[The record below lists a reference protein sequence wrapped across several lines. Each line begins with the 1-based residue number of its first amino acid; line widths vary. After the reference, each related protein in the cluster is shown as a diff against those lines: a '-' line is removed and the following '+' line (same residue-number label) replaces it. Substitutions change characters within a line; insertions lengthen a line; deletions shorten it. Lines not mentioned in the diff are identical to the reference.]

1 MAAFGRSLC
10 LILTLWMAGSRSPTV
25 IPPRSPDS
33 SPWWDQASL
42 KIQQHALRLR
52 KAGDFRAAAAL
63 YQEGYREAVRRGDR
77 LASARYLMSAG
88 GCELLAFQYRA
99 ALASFLRARDLANTI
114 GDHADLGA
122 IAVNLSSLYLEMWDL
137 PSANRAAEEGLR
149 QTEILASSVASS
161 AARGATHG
169 AVPQTAGS
177 YFKPHLLVQLGRIH
191 SALGNGEADAYFG
204 AGIEAARAAGEFSLE
219 AMAWDQQ
226 GAGDLAAGR
235 LPQAENRFLEAFRLR
250 RLFRPGDLGWSY
262 GHLGAL
268 AFAQHDFRAAERF
281 TQMALD
287 HAKRGAPAWPQ
298 YLLLQQQGRIR
309 LARGQVSAALHDFSL
324 ALDATA
330 EWRIQILPARSSLV
344 SVNVVLEQQIFD
356 SFIQLAAQYALQ
368 TGNADWKAR
377 AFQAVEINRAA
388 SLRESL
394 DLADVW
400 REKLPPEY
408 WETVAQLA
416 AEEARGREAG
426 TRETETPHTEAGG
439 TQTGGDAGPMN
450 ANRLRL
456 KLTEMEAEAGIGLE
470 VKKVEN
476 FRSRIS
482 LIHFQEGLRG
492 SELFLSFELGEK
504 ESYLWAVSRSS
515 LRLYRLA
522 AERDIAK
529 SVQTFREAIPN
540 GGAEAVRQGRQLYQQ
555 LFGQL
560 KPQEVQ
566 KPVWLLSLDGALFNL
581 PFAALVSGQNDNPV
595 YLMDTHTLQ
604 TVSGALLLRAAPD
617 SVSSGS
623 DRRREFL
630 GVGDPIYN
638 QVDPRWRGSVSAG
651 SSTGQLQR
659 LVGSRNEVESS
670 AKTWVAGGGAAVV
683 LQGSQAQREAF
694 LGRLEQRPAVIHL
707 ATHVLFPTANRERAL
722 IAFSLGDSRT
732 AGSPGITAEPEF
744 LSTREIAG
752 LHVPGALVVM
762 TGCAT
767 GSGEAHAGA
776 GLLGLTRAWLMA
788 GASTVISTT
797 WPVADNSGG
806 LFARFYF
813 YLRNH
818 SAAEALQLSQREAAH
833 SRTGR
838 QGPENWASYQVTG
851 GIH

>member
-42 KIQQHALRLR
+42 KIQQNALRLR
-52 KAGDFRAAAAL
+52 KAGDFRAADAL

-77 LASARYLMSAG
+77 LASVRYLMSAG

-99 ALASFLRARDLANTI
+99 ALASFLQARDLATTAE
-114 GDHADLGA
+114 DHADLGA

-137 PSANRAAEEGLR
+137 PSAARAAEEGLR
-149 QTEILASSVASS
+149 ETALLAGGAT
-161 AARGATHG
+161 RGA
-169 AVPQTAGS
+169 

-191 SALGNGEADAYFG
+191 SALGDGQADGYFA
-204 AGIEAARAAGEFSLE
+204 AGIEAARTSGDFALE
-219 AMAWDQQ
+219 AMAWDQL
-226 GAGDLAAGR
+226 GAEDLAAGR
-235 LPQAENRFLEAFRLR
+235 LPEAERRFLEAFRLR
-250 RLFRPGDLGWSY
+250 RLFRPGEIGWSY

-268 AFAQHDFRAAERF
+268 ALARHDFRTAERF
-281 TQMALD
+281 TQLALAD
-287 HAKRGAPAWPQ
+287 ARGGAPAWPE
-298 YLLLQQQGRIR
+298 YLLLQQAGRIR
-309 LARGQVSAALHDFSL
+309 LARGEARAALHDFSL

-330 EWRIQILPARSSLV
+330 EWRIQVLPARSSLI
-344 SVNVVLEQQIFD
+344 STNVALEQQTFD
-356 SFIQLAAQYALQ
+356 SFIQLAAQLALQ
-368 TGNADWKAR
+368 TGNPNWTAR

-394 DLADVW
+394 ALANVW

-408 WETVAQLA
+408 WETVAQLG
-416 AEEARGREAG
+416 AEEVRARGAG
-426 TRETETPHTEAGG
+426 TGG
-439 TQTGGDAGPMN
+439 KMN
-450 ANRLRL
+450 GAMANRLRM
-456 KLTEMEAEAGIGLE
+456 KLTEMEAKAGIGLQ

-482 LIHFQEGLRG
+482 LIHFQEGLRS
-492 SELFLSFELGEK
+492 SELFLSFEPGEK

-522 AERDIAK
+522 AGRDIAK
-529 SVQTFREAIPN
+529 SVQTFREAIPA

-560 KPQEVQ
+560 KPQEVR
-566 KPVWLLSLDGALFNL
+566 KPTWLLSLDGTLFNV
-581 PFAALVSGQNDNPV
+581 PFAALVTEQGANPV
-595 YLMDTHTLQ
+595 YLVDTHTLQ
-604 TVSGALLLRAAPD
+604 TVSGALLLNAAAD
-617 SVSSGS
+617 SAASG
-623 DRRREFL
+623 RRRRGEFL

-638 QVDPRWRGSVSAG
+638 QVDPRWRGPVSTR

-659 LVGSRNEVESS
+659 LVGSRIEVESS

-683 LQGSQAQREAF
+683 LQGSDAQRNAF
-694 LGRLEQRPAVIHL
+694 LGRLKQQPAVIHL
-707 ATHVLFPTANRERAL
+707 ATHVLFPTANREQGL
-722 IAFSLGDSRT
+722 IAFSLGDSRNGALT
-732 AGSPGITAEPEF
+732 NVGSPEF
-744 LSTREIAG
+744 LTTSEIAG
-752 LHVPGALVVM
+752 LRVPGALVVM

-767 GSGEAHAGA
+767 GIGEAQTGA

-788 GASTVISTT
+788 GASTVVSTT
-797 WPVADNSGG
+797 WPVEDNSGG
-806 LFARFYF
+806 IFARFYF
-813 YLRNH
+813 YLRDH

-838 QGPENWASYQVTG
+838 QGPESWASYQVTG

>member
-10 LILTLWMAGSRSPTV
+10 LILTLWMAGSSPPTV

-42 KIQQHALRLR
+42 KIQTNALRLR
-52 KAGDFRAAAAL
+52 KAGDFRAADAL
-63 YQEGYREAVRRGDR
+63 YLEGYREAVRRGDR
-77 LASARYLMSAG
+77 LASVRYLMSAG

-149 QTEILASSVASS
+149 QTALLSGDGV
-161 AARGATHG
+161 RGA
-169 AVPQTAGS
+169 

-191 SALGNGEADAYFG
+191 SALGDGQARAFF
-204 AGIEAARAAGEFSLE
+204 AVGIEAARASGDFALE

-226 GAGDLAAGR
+226 GAGHLAAGR
-235 LPQAENRFLEAFRLR
+235 LLEAERGLLEAFRLR
-250 RLFRPGDLGWSY
+250 RFFRPGELGWSY

-268 AFAQHDFRAAERF
+268 AFARHDFRAAERF
-281 TQMALD
+281 TQLALD
-287 HAKRGAPAWPQ
+287 HARRGTPAWPE

-309 LARGQVSAALHDFSL
+309 LARGEARTALHDFSL

-330 EWRIQILPARSSLV
+330 EWRIQILPARSSLI
-344 SVNVVLEQQIFD
+344 SANVALERQIFD
-356 SFIQLAAQYALQ
+356 SFIQLAAQHALE
-368 TGNADWKAR
+368 TRNPDWTAR

-394 DLADVW
+394 TLADVW

-408 WETVAQLA
+408 WETLAQLG
-416 AEEARGREAG
+416 AEEARARGME
-426 TRETETPHTEAGG
+426 
-439 TQTGGDAGPMN
+439 TGGVRLGSAN
-450 ANRLRL
+450 ANRLRS
-456 KLTEMEAEAGIGLE
+456 KLTEMEAEAGIGLQ

-482 LIHFQEGLRG
+482 LIHFQDGLRD

-529 SVQTFREAIPN
+529 SVQTFREAIPA
-540 GGAEAVRQGRQLYQQ
+540 GGAEAVRQGRRLYRQ

-560 KPQEVQ
+560 TAQEIQ
-566 KPVWLLSLDGALFNL
+566 KPAWLLSLDGALFNV
-581 PFAALVSGQNDNPV
+581 PFAALVPGQGANPV
-595 YLMDTHTLQ
+595 YLVDTHTLQ
-604 TVSGALLLRAAPD
+604 TVSGALLLNSAADPA
-617 SVSSGS
+617 SGGRQ
-623 DRRREFL
+623 RRGEFL

-638 QVDPRWRGSVSAG
+638 QVDPRWRGPVSSHSA
-651 SSTGQLQR
+651 TGQLQR

-670 AKTWVAGGGAAVV
+670 AQTWVAGGGAAVV
-683 LQGSQAQREAF
+683 LQGSEAQRNAF

-707 ATHVLFPTANRERAL
+707 ATHVLFPAANREQGL
-722 IAFSLGDSRT
+722 IAFSLGDSRHGDSR
-732 AGSPGITAEPEF
+732 AGGSRAGGSRRKSDSPTVASPGIAAEPEF
-744 LSTREIAG
+744 LTTSEIAG
-752 LHVPGALVVM
+752 LRVPGALVVM

-767 GSGEAHAGA
+767 GSGEAQAGA

-788 GASTVISTT
+788 GASTVISTA
-797 WPVADNSGG
+797 WPVEDNSGG
-806 LFARFYF
+806 IFTRFYF

-838 QGPENWASYQVTG
+838 QGPESWASYQVTG

>member
-10 LILTLWMAGSRSPTV
+10 LILTLWMAGSSPPTV

-42 KIQQHALRLR
+42 KIQTNALRLR
-52 KAGDFRAAAAL
+52 KAGDFRAADAL
-63 YQEGYREAVRRGDR
+63 YLEGFREAVRRGDR
-77 LASARYLMSAG
+77 LASVRYLMSAG
-88 GCELLAFQYRA
+88 GCELLALQYRA
-99 ALASFLRARDLANTI
+99 ALASFLRARDLATKA

-137 PSANRAAEEGLR
+137 SSATRSAEEGLR
-149 QTEILASSVASS
+149 QAAMLAGLDT
-161 AARGATHG
+161 RGA
-169 AVPQTAGS
+169 

-191 SALGNGEADAYFG
+191 SVLGDGQAEAYFA
-204 AGIEAARAAGEFSLE
+204 AGIAAARASGDFALE

-226 GAGDLAAGR
+226 GAEHLAAGR
-235 LPQAENRFLEAFRLR
+235 LRDAENRFLEAFRLR

-268 AFAQHDFRAAERF
+268 AFARHDFKDAEHF
-281 TQMALD
+281 TQLALD
-287 HAKRGAPAWPQ
+287 NAKRGAPAWPE
-298 YLLLQQQGRIR
+298 YLLLLQQGRIR
-309 LARGQVSAALHDFSL
+309 LARGEVGPALHHFSL

-330 EWRIQILPARSSLV
+330 EWRIQILPARSSLI
-344 SVNVVLEQQIFD
+344 SANVALEQQIFD
-356 SFIQLAAQYALQ
+356 SFIQLAARHALQ
-368 TGNADWKAR
+368 TGNPEWTAR

-394 DLADVW
+394 ALADVW

-408 WETVAQLA
+408 WETLAQLG
-416 AEEARGREAG
+416 AEEARERRAE
-426 TRETETPHTEAGG
+426 
-439 TQTGGDAGPMN
+439 TGGSRMDGAN

-456 KLTEMEAEAGIGLE
+456 RLTEMEAETGIGLQ

-482 LIHFQEGLRG
+482 LIHFQQGLRG

-504 ESYLWAVSRSS
+504 ESYLWTVSRSS

-522 AERDIAK
+522 AERDLAK
-529 SVQTFREAIPN
+529 SVQTFREAIPA

-560 KPQEVQ
+560 KPAEIQ
-566 KPVWLLSLDGALFNL
+566 KPAWLLSLDGTLFNV
-581 PFAALVSGQNDNPV
+581 PFAALVTGQDANPV
-595 YLMDTHTLQ
+595 YLVDTHTLQ
-604 TVSGALLLRAAPD
+604 TVSGALLLNAASD
-617 SVSSGS
+617 STNSARQ
-623 DRRREFL
+623 RRGQFL

-638 QVDPRWRGSVSAG
+638 QVDPRWRGAVSSN
-651 SSTGQLQR
+651 SSTRQLQR
-659 LVGSRNEVESS
+659 LVGSQIEVESS
-670 AKTWVAGGGAAVV
+670 AETWVAGGGEAVV
-683 LQGSQAQREAF
+683 LQGPEAQRDAF
-694 LGRLEQRPAVIHL
+694 LGRLLVRPAVIHL
-707 ATHVLFPTANRERAL
+707 ATHVLFPAANRQQGL
-722 IAFSLGDSRT
+722 IAFSLGDSR
-732 AGSPGITAEPEF
+732 AGRTPASPAEPEF
-744 LSTREIAG
+744 LTTSEIAG
-752 LHVPGALVVM
+752 LSVPGALVVM

-767 GSGEAHAGA
+767 GSGEAQAGA

-788 GASTVISTT
+788 GATTVISTA
-797 WPVADNSGG
+797 WPVEDNSGG
-806 LFARFYF
+806 IFARFYF

>member
-42 KIQQHALRLR
+42 TIQQNALRLR
-52 KAGDFRAAAAL
+52 KAGDFRAADAL

-77 LASARYLMSAG
+77 LASVRYLMSAG

-99 ALASFLRARDLANTI
+99 ALASFLRARDLATTVE
-114 GDHADLGA
+114 DHADLGA

-137 PSANRAAEEGLR
+137 ASAHRAAEEGLR
-149 QTEILASSVASS
+149 QTALLAGGVT
-161 AARGATHG
+161 RGA
-169 AVPQTAGS
+169 

-191 SALGNGEADAYFG
+191 SALGDGQADAFFA
-204 AGIEAARAAGEFSLE
+204 AGIEAARASGDFALE

-226 GAGDLAAGR
+226 GAEQLAALR
-235 LPQAENRFLEAFRLR
+235 LPEAENRFLEAFRLR
-250 RLFRPGDLGWSY
+250 RFFRPGDLGWSY

-268 AFAQHDFRAAERF
+268 AFARHDLRTAERL
-281 TQMALD
+281 TQLALD
-287 HAKRGAPAWPQ
+287 HARRGAPAWPE
-298 YLLLQQQGRIR
+298 YLLLQQEGRIR
-309 LARGQVSAALHDFSL
+309 LARGEVRPALHDFSL

-330 EWRIQILPARSSLV
+330 EWRIQVLPARSSLI
-344 SVNVVLEQQIFD
+344 SANVGLEQQIFD
-356 SFIQLAAQYALQ
+356 SFIQLAAQHALQ
-368 TGNADWKAR
+368 TGNPDWTAR

-394 DLADVW
+394 ALADVW
-400 REKLPPEY
+400 REKLTPEY
-408 WETVAQLA
+408 WETLAQLG
-416 AEEARGREAG
+416 AEEARGRGAE
-426 TRETETPHTEAGG
+426 
-439 TQTGGDAGPMN
+439 TGGGRMSG
-450 ANRLRL
+450 ANVRRLRL
-456 KLTEMEAEAGIGLE
+456 KLTEMEAEAGIGLQ

-482 LIHFQEGLRG
+482 LIHFQEGLRS
-492 SELFLSFELGEK
+492 SELLLSFELGGK
-504 ESYLWAVSRSS
+504 ESYLWAVSRNS

-522 AERDIAK
+522 AEGDIAK
-529 SVQTFREAIPN
+529 SVQKFREAIPA
-540 GGAEAVRQGRQLYQQ
+540 GGAEAIRQGRQLYQQ

-560 KPQEVQ
+560 KPQEIQ
-566 KPVWLLSLDGALFNL
+566 KPAWLLSLDGALFNV
-581 PFAALVSGQNDNPV
+581 PFAALVTGQGANPV
-595 YLMDTHTLQ
+595 YLVDTHTLQ
-604 TVSGALLLRAAPD
+604 TVSGALLLNTAAD
-617 SVSSGS
+617 SASSG
-623 DRRREFL
+623 RQKRGQFL

-638 QVDPRWRGSVSAG
+638 QVDPRWRGPVSNH

-670 AKTWVAGGGAAVV
+670 AETWVAGGGAAVV
-683 LQGSQAQREAF
+683 LQGPEAQRDVF
-694 LGRLEQRPAVIHL
+694 LERLEQRPAVIHL
-707 ATHVLFPTANRERAL
+707 ATHVLFPTANREQGL
-722 IAFSLGDSRT
+722 IAFSLGDSPRI
-732 AGSPGITAEPEF
+732 AAEPEF
-744 LSTREIAG
+744 LSTSEIAG
-752 LHVPGALVVM
+752 LRVPGALVVM

-767 GSGEAHAGA
+767 GSGEAQAGA

-797 WPVADNSGG
+797 WPVEDNSGG
-806 LFARFYF
+806 IFARFYF